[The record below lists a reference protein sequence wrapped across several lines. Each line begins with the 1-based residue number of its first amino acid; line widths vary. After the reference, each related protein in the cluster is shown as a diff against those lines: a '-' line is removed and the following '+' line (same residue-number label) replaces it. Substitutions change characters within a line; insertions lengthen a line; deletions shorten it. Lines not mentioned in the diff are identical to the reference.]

1 MKRILPIILLVCLF
15 SKAFSQFDERVFFQL
30 GGTVGFDYTQMKG
43 KIGEGLS
50 FYDITNNQINY
61 ATVIFTTRLN
71 FLEFSNNSS
80 MSLDVQPAL
89 SLGRAYNSVGG
100 NGNASFRLPAFLE
113 LNFGAASTVS
123 TRKDY
128 GFGIGIGAQY
138 MKYPLMGNVPVYNGT
153 HAGEIYSIN
162 SSWICPTLQM
172 GLKFFGKSYY
182 CREINLRATYGAS
195 NKLDN
200 NSETSSNQV
209 IKDFQTMGVMISF
222 LQYLNY

>member
-30 GGTVGFDYTQMKG
+30 GGTVGFDYTNMTG
-43 KIGEGLS
+43 KIGEGLTY
-50 FYDITNNQINY
+50 YDVSNNQINY

-80 MSLDVQPAL
+80 MSLGVQPAL

-100 NGNASFRLPAFLE
+100 GGNASFRFPAFLE

-123 TRKDY
+123 TRKDF
-128 GFGIGIGAQY
+128 GFGIGLGAQY
-138 MKYPLMGNVPVYNGT
+138 MKYPLMNTVPIANGS
-153 HAGEIYSIN
+153 HEGEVLGIN
-162 SSWICPTLQM
+162 TKWIAPTLQM

-182 CREINLRATYGAS
+182 CREINLRATYGS
-195 NKLDN
+195 YDEIN
-200 NSETSSNQV
+200 NDSEYSKNQV
-209 IKDFQTMGVMISF
+209 IKDFKTMGVMISF